1 MSNKIAEHVSMTY
14 DDFIDDCEKIA
25 IKNTAED
32 VFLKGHENKY
42 LCIRREMGD
51 KNNSHVLIKAYK
63 DQNVKGARKMQS
75 SYTML
80 QKIVIKKKNVEKEVE
95 MGMNMYS
102 YAFNSNSI

>member
-1 MSNKIAEHVSMTY
+1 MEHVSMTY

-25 IKNTAED
+25 IKCNKYKAED
-32 VFLKGHENKY
+32 VFLKGHEIKY

-75 SYTML
+75 SYNVAE
-80 QKIVIKKKNVEKEVE
+80 IVIKKKMWRKK
-95 MGMNMYS
+95 
-102 YAFNSNSI
+102 